1 MLSWLFGE
9 ATGPDVEAAL
19 RQAEQIVA
27 SDLTLAECDRALLR
41 AQATGILSELETI
54 RRRNLLEKSSLRWGL
69 LRVDSEIL
77 ARARQRF
84 PVEPIRTLDAL
95 HLASALTARSV
106 LPDLALL
113 SLDQRVRDNA
123 AAFGFTLLPT

>member
-1 MLSWLFGE
+1 M
-9 ATGPDVEAAL
+9 EAAL

-27 SDLTLAECDRALLR
+27 SDLTLAECDRALTR

-54 RRRNLLEKSSLRWGL
+54 RRRSLLEKSSLRWGL
-69 LRVDSEIL
+69 LKVDSEVL

-123 AAFGFTLLPT
+123 AAFGFALLPA